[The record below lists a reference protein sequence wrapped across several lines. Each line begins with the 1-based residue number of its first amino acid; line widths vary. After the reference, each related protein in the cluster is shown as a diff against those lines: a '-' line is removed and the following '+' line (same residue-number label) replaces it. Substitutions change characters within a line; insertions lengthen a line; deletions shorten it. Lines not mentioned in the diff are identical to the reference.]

1 MCNNAGPRRKGNRRM
16 MPAPVLARRAADLR
30 GFRISPN
37 DSNYFACIFDPLADG
52 VTFTL
57 VVEIFEP
64 GGRTPPNTH
73 SVAEECFFV
82 LAGSGKA
89 YADGAEM
96 PVGPGDCFVLR
107 PGTEHVVINDTSEKL
122 YCLTLMTPN
131 EGFAELIRN
140 GTPVDLAPEDI
151 AIIAGRR

>member
-1 MCNNAGPRRKGNRRM
+1 M
-16 MPAPVLARRAADLR
+16 MTAPVMAKRAKELR
-30 GFRISPN
+30 GFRIAPT
-37 DSNYFACIFDPLADG
+37 DTNYFACIFDPLEDG
-52 VTFTL
+52 VSFTL

-73 SVAEECFFV
+73 QAAEECFLV

-89 YADGAEM
+89 YADGREM
-96 PVGPGDCFVLR
+96 PIGPGDAFVLR
-107 PGTEHVVINDTSEKL
+107 PGVEHVVVNDTQQKL

-151 AIIAGRR
+151 AVLTGRGLV

>member
-1 MCNNAGPRRKGNRRM
+1 MMTLPAIRKRAGE
-16 MPAPVLARRAADLR
+16 LH

-37 DSNYFACIFDPLADG
+37 DTNYFACLFDPLEDG
-52 VTFTL
+52 VRFTL

-73 SVAEECFFV
+73 TDAEECFFV

-89 YADGAEM
+89 YADGQEM
-96 PVGPGDCFVLR
+96 EVGPGDCFVLR
-107 PGTEHVVINDTSEKL
+107 PGVEHVVVNDTAQKL
-122 YCLTLMTPN
+122 YCLTLMAPN

-140 GTPVDLAPEDI
+140 GVPVDLAPEDI
-151 AIIAGRR
+151 AVLTGRGA

>member
-1 MCNNAGPRRKGNRRM
+1 M
-16 MPAPVLARRAADLR
+16 MNAPVIGKRAADLR
-30 GFRISPN
+30 GFRIAPT
-37 DSNYFACIFDPLADG
+37 DTNYFACLLDPLADG
-52 VTFTL
+52 VSFTL

-64 GGRTPPNTH
+64 GGKTPPNTH

-82 LAGSGKA
+82 LAGEGVA
-89 YADGAEM
+89 TADGKTM
-96 PVGPGDCFVLR
+96 PIGPGDCFVLR
-107 PGTEHVVINDTSEKL
+107 PGVEHVVENTGTTKL

-151 AIIAGRR
+151 AVLTGRA

>member
-1 MCNNAGPRRKGNRRM
+1 M
-16 MPAPVLARRAADLR
+16 MSAPVIGKRAADLR
-30 GFRISPN
+30 GFRIAPA
-37 DSNYFACIFDPLADG
+37 DTNYFACLLDPLADG

-64 GGRTPPNTH
+64 GGKTPPNTH
-73 SVAEECFFV
+73 SAAEECFFV
-82 LAGSGKA
+82 LAGSGIA
-89 YADGAEM
+89 MADGQTM
-96 PVGPGDCFVLR
+96 PIGPGDCFVLR
-107 PGTEHVVINDTSEKL
+107 PGVEHVVENTGATKL

-151 AIIAGRR
+151 AVLTGRA

>member
-1 MCNNAGPRRKGNRRM
+1 M
-16 MPAPVLARRAADLR
+16 MTVPVIGRRAGDLR
-30 GFRISPN
+30 GFRIAPG
-37 DSNYFACIFDPLADG
+37 DSNYFACLFDPIADG

-64 GGRTPPNTH
+64 GGRTPPNSH

-89 YADGAEM
+89 YADGVEM
-96 PVGPGDCFVLR
+96 PIGPGDCFVLR
-107 PGTEHVVINDTSEKL
+107 PGVEHVVVNDTAEKL

-140 GTPVDLAPEDI
+140 GTPVDLAPDDI
-151 AIIAGRR
+151 AVLTGQGRR

>member
-1 MCNNAGPRRKGNRRM
+1 MT
-16 MPAPVLARRAADLR
+16 APVIGKRAKDLR
-30 GFRISPN
+30 GFRIAPN
-37 DSNYFACIFDPLADG
+37 DTNYFACLFDPLEDG
-52 VTFTL
+52 VSFTL

-73 SVAEECFFV
+73 QAAEECFIV

-96 PVGPGDCFVLR
+96 PIGPGDAFVLR
-107 PGTEHVVINDTSEKL
+107 PGVEHIVLNDTNEKL
-122 YCLTLMTPN
+122 YCLTLMAPN

-151 AIIAGRR
+151 AVLTGAGRA